1 MFGFWN
7 VFRFLSIVK
16 NNKRSKEMMLYT
28 YTVILLIG
36 IAGIF
41 SSFFDNV
48 ITEIFLGLVGPV
60 LVGFITIFFMIKYSN
75 SRAIKFNRMLVR
87 GFAIKFIF
95 YGVFIITIFTVYSFK
110 PVPFMCSFTV
120 SFIGLHMMEAIVLKK
135 IQGR

>member
-1 MFGFWN
+1 MFVFWN
-7 VFRFLSIVK
+7 VFRFLSIIK
-16 NNKRSKEMMLYT
+16 DNKRSKEMMLYT

-41 SSFFDNV
+41 SRFFDSM
-48 ITEIFLGLVGPV
+48 ISEIFLGLIGPV
-60 LVGFITIFFMIKYSN
+60 LVGFITIFYMIKYSN
-75 SRAIKFNRMLVR
+75 SRAIRFNKMLVR
-87 GFAIKFIF
+87 GFAIKFVF

-110 PVPFMCSFTV
+110 PIPFMCSFTV

>member
-7 VFRFLSIVK
+7 GFRFLSIVK
-16 NNKRSKEMMLYT
+16 DNKRSKEMMLYT

-41 SSFFDNV
+41 SSFFDNM
-48 ITEIFLGLVGPV
+48 ISEIFLGLVGPV

-75 SRAIKFNRMLVR
+75 SRAIRFNRMLVR

-110 PVPFMCSFTV
+110 PVPFMCSFTS
-120 SFIGLHMMEAIVLKK
+120 SFIGLHLMEAIVLKK

>member
-16 NNKRSKEMMLYT
+16 DNKRSKEMMLYT

-41 SSFFDNV
+41 SSFFDNM
-48 ITEIFLGLVGPV
+48 IIEIFLGLVGPV

-75 SRAIKFNRMLVR
+75 SRAIRFNRMLVR

-110 PVPFMCSFTV
+110 PVPFMCSFTS
-120 SFIGLHMMEAIVLKK
+120 SFIGLHLMEAIVLKK

>member
-1 MFGFWN
+1 MFVFWN
-7 VFRFLSIVK
+7 VFRFLSIIK
-16 NNKRSKEMMLYT
+16 DNKRSKEMMLYT

-41 SSFFDNV
+41 SRYFDSM
-48 ITEIFLGLVGPV
+48 ISEIFLGLVGPV

-75 SRAIKFNRMLVR
+75 SRAIRFNKMLVR

-110 PVPFMCSFTV
+110 PIPFMCSFTV

>member
-1 MFGFWN
+1 
-7 VFRFLSIVK
+7 
-16 NNKRSKEMMLYT
+16 MMLYT

-41 SSFFDNV
+41 SRFFDSM
-48 ITEIFLGLVGPV
+48 ISEIFLGLIGPV
-60 LVGFITIFFMIKYSN
+60 LVGFITIFYMIKYSN
-75 SRAIKFNRMLVR
+75 SRAIRFNKMLVR

-95 YGVFIITIFTVYSFK
+95 YGVLIITIFTVYSFN

-135 IQGR
+135 IQDR

>member
-1 MFGFWN
+1 MFVFWN

-16 NNKRSKEMMLYT
+16 DNKRSKEMMLYT

-41 SSFFDNV
+41 SRFYDSM
-48 ITEIFLGLVGPV
+48 ISEIFLGLVGPV

-75 SRAIKFNRMLVR
+75 SRAIRFNRMLVR

-95 YGVFIITIFTVYSFK
+95 YGVFIITIFTRYAI
-110 PVPFMCSFTV
+110 
-120 SFIGLHMMEAIVLKK
+120 FIIFG
-135 IQGR
+135 